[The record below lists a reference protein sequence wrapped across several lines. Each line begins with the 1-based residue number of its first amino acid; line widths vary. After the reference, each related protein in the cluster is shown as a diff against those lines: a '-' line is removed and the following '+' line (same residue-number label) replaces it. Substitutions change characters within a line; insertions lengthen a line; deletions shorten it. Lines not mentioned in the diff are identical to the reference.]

1 MDQEALSPEKTVPA
15 SIHCKRSRAIKA
27 MELSSNLMGNGDTM
41 QKYTDAENKIN
52 LIDLDLKG
60 LKSSTQAEDLKKIS
74 GVKHVISA

>member
-1 MDQEALSPEKTVPA
+1 MPKDQEALSPEKTAPA
-15 SIHCKRSRAIKA
+15 TIHGKRSRAIKA

-60 LKSSTQAEDLKKIS
+60 L
-74 GVKHVISA
+74 